1 MIQSVIE
8 EQAAPTGRLAI
19 GFDQLKLARL
29 KSDELLALLDTDKN
43 KGLSSKA
50 ASARLKEFG
59 NNELEKGK
67 KQGWLG
73 ILISQF
79 QSSVV
84 VLLLVAAAISFMC
97 HEVLQA
103 WGILIAVLINAGVGF
118 FMELRAKTSL
128 EALARLSGA
137 TVRSRR
143 DGREIELPVRELV
156 PGDIIVL
163 EQGSRIPADI
173 RFVESASLGV
183 DESAMTGESVPVWKS
198 AEWSELENEYSTMG
212 FQGTMVVSGR
222 TVAVVSATGGRTRLG
237 KLGKLVSSTT
247 SGETPLR
254 RRLEV
259 LGRQLSILTVVVS
272 VAVTIIGI
280 AQKQDA
286 WIMLQTGI
294 ALAVAAVPEG
304 LPVLATLALAI
315 GTQRMVKA
323 QALLRS
329 LAAVETLGCTNV
341 ICTDKTG
348 TLTENQMTVTEV
360 VFGKRC
366 VRVTGSGYEPKGE
379 FREEEQ
385 AIEVDKEPA
394 LLNVLQAGALCNDAN
409 IQQTEEGWGAHG
421 DPTEAALI
429 AVATKAGMSKD
440 LLVGE
445 FRRVEEFPFELKRKR
460 MTTVHEASGE
470 RLLAYIKGSPEVLFS
485 LANSWAS
492 EGCTQN
498 FSDEARQWFT
508 EQNERLA
515 RQGLRVLAIGVRELS
530 EKPAC
535 LDQEMIEQNITLL
548 GLVGMRDCPKTGV
561 KEAIARCHGAGI
573 RIIMVT
579 GDQKATARSIA
590 QDLNIISQDAPEQAV
605 LSGEELERLSG
616 EELSK
621 VLGQASV
628 IARVTPDMKLSVVRS
643 LQSEGM
649 VVAMTGDGV
658 NDAPALKQANIGVAM
673 GKRGSDLAREVSEM
687 IITDDNFASIVKAIE
702 QGRVIYGNIQRTVGY
717 LLTASITAVST
728 IAFGVVFNTGL
739 PLTPLQLLWL
749 NLIMHIFPGLG
760 IVLQKAEK
768 GIMTQP
774 PRGGQGDLLG
784 RQEQVQIW
792 ARSIIVSLAIIGI
805 LEIHTRLS
813 GDAPCVTTVGLTGI
827 SMALLFQAWSWLEVN
842 TKGSRQG
849 LTVNWPMAVNMTIAY
864 GLLLSAIYLPG
875 MREILGT
882 FPLTGTQILYIGV
895 LTTASFVLTI
905 FAGRFVDRYF
915 QRRAWAHAS
924 SVHAEVTI
932 DGRG

>member
-1 MIQSVIE
+1 MDQTTLP
-8 EQAAPTGRLAI
+8 ARLAT
-19 GFDQLKLARL
+19 GFDERQLAQLTP
-29 KSDELLALLDTDKN
+29 DELLTLLESDKS
-43 KGLSSKA
+43 KGLSSKTA
-50 ASARLKEFG
+50 CARLKEFG
-59 NNELEKGK
+59 ANELEERK
-67 KQGWLG
+67 KQGWPG
-73 ILISQF
+73 ILVSQF

-84 VLLLVAAAISFMC
+84 VLLLVAAGFSYVC
-97 HEVLQA
+97 HEALQA

-137 TVRSRR
+137 KVRSRR
-143 DGREIELPVRELV
+143 DGLEIELPVRELV
-156 PGDIIVL
+156 PGDIVLL
-163 EQGSRIPADI
+163 EQGSRIPADL
-173 RFVESASLGV
+173 RFVESASLSI
-183 DESAMTGESVPVWKS
+183 DESAMTGESVPAWKS
-198 AEWSELENEYSTMG
+198 DEWSELENEYSTMG

-222 TVAVVSATGGRTRLG
+222 AVGVVSATGGRTRLG

-254 RRLEV
+254 RRLAV

-272 VAVTIIGI
+272 VAVTAVGI
-280 AQKQDA
+280 WQKQDV

-360 VFGKRC
+360 VFGKRW
-366 VRVTGSGYEPKGE
+366 VSVTGGGYEPDGE
-379 FREEEQ
+379 FREGGEI
-385 AIEVDKEPA
+385 IEVSKESA
-394 LLNVLQAGALCNDAN
+394 LLELLRAGALCNNAS
-409 IQQTEEGWGAHG
+409 IQQTEEGWAAHG

-429 AVATKAGMSKD
+429 AVATKASMPRH
-440 LLVGE
+440 LLVAE
-445 FRRVEEFPFELKRKR
+445 FHRVGEFPFELQRKR
-460 MTTVHEASGE
+460 MTTVHETADG
-470 RLLAYIKGSPEVLFS
+470 RLFACIKGSPEVLFS
-485 LANSWAS
+485 LVTSWTSAGS
-492 EGCTQN
+492 RQR
-498 FSDEARQWFT
+498 FSDEARQWFI

-515 RQGLRVLAIGVRELS
+515 RQGLRVLAVGVRELGD
-530 EKPAC
+530 KPAC
-535 LDQEMIEQNITLL
+535 LDQEIIEQDITLL
-548 GLVGMRDCPKTGV
+548 GLVGMRDCPKAGV
-561 KEAIARCHGAGI
+561 KEAIAQCHDAGI
-573 RIIMVT
+573 RVIMVT
-579 GDQKATARSIA
+579 GDQKTTARSIA
-590 QDLNIISQDAPEQAV
+590 EELNIISQDAAAQAV

-616 EELSK
+616 EELTK
-621 VLGQASV
+621 ALRQASV
-628 IARVTPDMKLSVVRS
+628 IARVTPEMKLLVVRS
-643 LQSEGM
+643 LQAEGV

-673 GKRGSDLAREVSEM
+673 GRRGSDLAREVSEM

-702 QGRVIYGNIQRTVGY
+702 QGRVIYGNIQRAVGY

-774 PRGGQGDLLG
+774 PRGGQEDLLG
-784 RQEQVQIW
+784 KHEQVQIW
-792 ARSIIVSLAIIGI
+792 VRSIIVSLAIIGI

-842 TKGSRQG
+842 RKGSG
-849 LTVNWPMAVNMTIAY
+849 KAMTVNWPMAINMAIAY

-875 MREILGT
+875 MRHILGT
-882 FPLTGTQILYIGV
+882 FPLTGTQIVYIG
-895 LTTASFVLTI
+895 LLSGGSFVLTV
-905 FAGRFVDRYF
+905 FAGRFANAYF
-915 QRRAWAHAS
+915 QKRAWAQALSHHA
-924 SVHAEVTI
+924 
-932 DGRG
+932 D